1 MIDRSKGFIIQ
12 SPPMIDLAKW
22 QNIVNLIA
30 ELFDAPNGSITQCL
44 ENEFIVVCTA
54 DNEHNF
60 QSACATFPWEMQSYC
75 RKIIES
81 SDSLYV
87 KQASQDAEW
96 QNSPPAQAD
105 IISYLGFPITWPNGE
120 LFGSICVA
128 DRKGTNYSDTLK
140 QVLAQFRDLINADL
154 ALACQFDVIKEMSI
168 TDDMTQC
175 YNRRGLVSL
184 EQHEIGLA
192 ERFKCGLGVVFL
204 DIDNM
209 KLVNDKFGHKFGDMA
224 ITLLADVLKLTARST
239 DVIAR
244 IGGDEFVLLIL
255 LNETVALDNM
265 QARILDNYHMALREI
280 PELDSIDV
288 SIGSQTFQHNK
299 IPSLDEMLRQA
310 DLAMYQEKRKHKLIT
325 G

>member
-12 SPPMIDLAKW
+12 SPPMIDLVKW

-30 ELFDAPNGSITQCL
+30 ELFDAPSSSITQCL
-44 ENEFIVVCTA
+44 GHEFSVVCTA
-54 DNEHNF
+54 DKDANF
-60 QSACATFPWEMQSYC
+60 QAACSTFPWEMQSYC

-81 SDSLYV
+81 SDALYV
-87 KQASQDAEW
+87 KQAQNDAEW
-96 QNSPPAQAD
+96 CNSPPAQAD

-120 LFGSICVA
+120 LFGSICVS
-128 DRKGTNYSDTLK
+128 DSRGTNYSDTLK

-154 ALACQFDVIKEMSI
+154 ALACQFDVINKMSV
-168 TDDMTQC
+168 TDEMTQC

-184 EQHEIGLA
+184 EQHEVGLA
-192 ERFKCGLGVVFL
+192 ERFKCGLGVIFL

-244 IGGDEFVLLIL
+244 IGGDEFVLLVL
-255 LNETVALDNM
+255 LNEATVLDNM
-265 QARILDNYHMALREI
+265 LARIVDNYHMALRDVS
-280 PELDSIDV
+280 ELDSIDV
-288 SIGSQTFQHNK
+288 SIGSQTFSHGN
-299 IPSLDEMLRQA
+299 IPNLDEMLRQA
-310 DLAMYQEKRKHKLIT
+310 DLAMYQEKRKHKLIAD
-325 G
+325 